1 MTDRTE
7 PEKTREPA
15 VLAPNTAHVDAETG
29 ASPEIS
35 APMLDVHAPHQA
47 VHSWKDFLIHIAAI
61 ALGLLM
67 AIGLEQVVE
76 YAHHRHQSEMI
87 EAQMRRVLQSNL
99 ETDAGTLNRLSVV
112 RTYLTE
118 LQVAISNHL
127 QSQAPAS
134 ARPPDYRRLHIF
146 VILPGLAPFDA
157 AKANGTVAWLPIN
170 RIRIYNRVVVARDL
184 VLTIRDRWS
193 LGFMALEEFQ
203 EQFVDSTGTIEG
215 GGIAK
220 APDLSKLTAVQLG
233 EYLQV
238 VSALIKRNDALTHR
252 LNILDFEFKQV
263 LDGVADEEALVRA
276 MIKEFGS
283 EETSAGPADHG

>member
-1 MTDRTE
+1 
-7 PEKTREPA
+7 
-15 VLAPNTAHVDAETG
+15 
-29 ASPEIS
+29 
-35 APMLDVHAPHQA
+35 MLDVHAPHQV
-47 VHSWKDFLIHIAAI
+47 VHTWKDFLIHIAAI

-76 YAHHRHQSEMI
+76 YAHHQHQSEMI
-87 EAQMRRVLQSNL
+87 EAQMRTVLQSNL

-127 QSQAPAS
+127 QGQALAS
-134 ARPPDYRRLHIF
+134 ARPLDYRRLHIF

-170 RIRIYNRVVVARDL
+170 RIRIYNRVVLARDL

-193 LGFMALEEFQ
+193 LGLMVLEEFQ

-215 GGIAK
+215 GGVAK
-220 APDLSKLTAVQLG
+220 APDLSKLTAAQLE
-233 EYLQV
+233 EYLRV
-238 VSALIKRNDALTHR
+238 VSALIKRNDAFAHR
-252 LNILDFEFKQV
+252 LNILDIEFKLV
-263 LDGVADEEALVRA
+263 LDGVPDEEALVRA
-276 MIKEFGS
+276 MVREFGS
-283 EETSAGPADHG
+283 EETATRPADHG